1 MPKSPIAVCLAASF
15 LIGCAVT
22 PEASLARA
30 QKQIAKAPFEDRP
43 VLFDVYEQKGVIT
56 AAVKQEWLKEWNETK
71 KRRDAD
77 RAAAEKAIREAAAKE
92 EKELRRVAAERKRM
106 WDSLTPAQKIDFEM
120 RARQM
125 AQQQDLAN
133 QQIEAQRR
141 AMITNYLLQQQST
154 QQPINVNVHSY
165 PPANSP
171 YNYFIPAR

>member
-1 MPKSPIAVCLAASF
+1 MSKLTLSLHLVCL
-15 LIGCAVT
+15 LTLGCAIT
-22 PEASLARA
+22 PEAKLARA

-56 AAVKQEWLKEWNETK
+56 AAVKQEWLKEWSETK

-125 AQQQDLAN
+125 ALQQDLAN
-133 QQIEAQRR
+133 QQEEAQRR
-141 AMITNYLLQQQST
+141 AMIGNYMLNRQLM
-154 QQPINVNVHSY
+154 QQPVNVNINSY
-165 PPANSP
+165 PQPYNP
-171 YNYFIPAR
+171 YNYTVPIR